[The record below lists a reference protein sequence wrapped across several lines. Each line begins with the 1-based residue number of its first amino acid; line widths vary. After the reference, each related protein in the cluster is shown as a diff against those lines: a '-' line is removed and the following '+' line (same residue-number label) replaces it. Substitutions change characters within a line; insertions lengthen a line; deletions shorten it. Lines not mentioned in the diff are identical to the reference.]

1 MKKIIALLSALFFS
15 AIFVTGCAST
25 KLALK
30 DNSPLAIVTIVGNQ
44 IVTWNTGEEDQDAG
58 TNLISSSINKM
69 MDGNNPEIL
78 TAVDRLDFIDD
89 SLRRYLPELAGCA
102 VVDKKTVVGS
112 EVYQNTRKSM
122 YNALISTKDA
132 TDYKDFTTLGA
143 KNARLFMNEFN
154 AKSLLI
160 VNANFYK
167 KLAKGNKSSG
177 LVDAYVELRFKLMD
191 SRGRE
196 VVSRTYS
203 ALGDK
208 SLTIS
213 GGSYDKKA
221 FVEILNTASE
231 NAIKQFC
238 LAYMGDFTIGDTSVE
253 SSAPET
259 EVKGTPIKINRPAS
273 SGTDKQNDENVS
285 ASSADKEKA
294 VENAKKL
301 LALDIMTVE
310 QISEVTG
317 LSVEE
322 VKALKEENK

>member
-1 MKKIIALLSALFFS
+1 MKKIIGIFSALVFS

-44 IVTWNTGEEDQDAG
+44 IVTWNTGDEDQDAG
-58 TNLISSSINKM
+58 TNLLSGSINKM

-89 SLRRYLPELAGCA
+89 SLRHFLPEFAGCS
-102 VVDKKTVVGS
+102 VVDKKTVVES
-112 EVYQNTRKSM
+112 ELYQNTRKSI
-122 YNALISTKDA
+122 YNALESTSDA
-132 TDYKDFTTLGA
+132 TGYRDFTTLGA
-143 KNARLFMNEFN
+143 KNARLFMTEFN

-160 VNANFYK
+160 INARFYK
-167 KLAKGNKSSG
+167 KISKGNKSSG
-177 LVDAYVELRFKLMD
+177 VIDAYVELRFKLLD

-231 NAIKQFC
+231 NAIKKFC
-238 LAYMGDFTIGDTSVE
+238 LDYSGDFSIGDAATE
-253 SSAPET
+253 SSTPES
-259 EVKGTPIKINRPAS
+259 EVKGTPIKINRPAN
-273 SGTDKQNDENVS
+273 SGSDKQNDANVS
-285 ASSADKEKA
+285 DSSAADKEKA
-294 VENAKKL
+294 TENAKKL
-301 LALDIMTVE
+301 LELDIMTVE

-322 VKALKEENK
+322 VKALKESR